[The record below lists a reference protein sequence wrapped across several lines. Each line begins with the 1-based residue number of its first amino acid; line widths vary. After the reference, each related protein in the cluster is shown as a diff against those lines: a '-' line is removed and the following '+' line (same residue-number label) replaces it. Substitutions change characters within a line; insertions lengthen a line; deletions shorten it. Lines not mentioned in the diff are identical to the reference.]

1 MKTVC
6 WTSALVFT
14 LLQLTAALPCVPA
27 DPARTHNQT
36 ELEMA
41 TGELVPTH
49 FPARRAAK
57 VAVHYLNTRHGSPFR
72 VFGLQQV
79 HKATAEDVDA
89 GGRKYSLDFSAT
101 EWARSKSVFRCS
113 AVVLFSTAQKT
124 PPDVQLQCE
133 DLQQINTTPQEEAF
147 YHRYST
153 SDSPVSALDIPDS
166 HGNMSQEM
174 EPFWHLAGVSASF
187 IMLRESS
194 ENTEFNMAQVA
205 SVTQQETSEKQL
217 MLKYHLLL
225 HDFVSQ
231 EILHWQLLSSWSP
244 ERGVRVLETQF
255 LPKCPQATGPPSST
269 PDQ

>member
-79 HKATAEDVDA
+79 HKATAE
-89 GGRKYSLDFSAT
+89 
-101 EWARSKSVFRCS
+101 KSVFRCS